1 MRTATNTRGFRLRS
15 GVLIDLRRLLL
26 CFRQIAVTSGHFTL
40 GISHM
45 SGRINFAR
53 LLFGGFLI
61 GGLVLSVAPL
71 RAGPDDDADIAKS
84 LADMLRAARQV
95 ISNNQA
101 LINDPN
107 LGDKGLSGQ
116 VVLQQAVEIYKKAT
130 GTDPANIDTASRLG
144 RLMHAQMDAIVEAT
158 DANQATINA
167 KGVGFKA
174 FIPAVF
180 GRLVNE
186 SFENH
191 AKNEAQVKVTAPEQL
206 VRNRKSRPDQW
217 ESDVI
222 RSKLLQPD
230 WPRGQVY
237 AAEVDTKGR
246 SAYRMMMPEYYANS
260 CLSCHGSPKGQ
271 TDITGYPKEGGK
283 EGDLG
288 AVISVTL
295 FK

>member
-1 MRTATNTRGFRLRS
+1 MGERISPTHSFYPLFL
-15 GVLIDLRRLLL
+15 GVFIIG
-26 CFRQIAVTSGHFTL
+26 C
-40 GISHM
+40 
-45 SGRINFAR
+45 
-53 LLFGGFLI
+53 LFSSI
-61 GGLVLSVAPL
+61 APL
-71 RAGPDDDADIAKS
+71 RADPPDDANIARN

-95 ISNNQA
+95 ISSNQA
-101 LINDPN
+101 RINDPN

-116 VVLQQAVEIYKKAT
+116 VVLQQAVAIFKKTT
-130 GTDPANIDTASRLG
+130 GTDPASIDPTSRLG
-144 RLMHAQMDAIVEAT
+144 RLMHAQMDAIVEVT

-180 GRLVNE
+180 ARLVNE
-186 SFENH
+186 SFESH
-191 AKNEAQVKVTAPEQL
+191 AKNEAQIKVTAPEQL

-217 ESDVI
+217 ESQVI
-222 RSKLLQPD
+222 RDKLLQEN
-230 WPRGQVY
+230 WPRGQAY

-246 SAYRMMMPEYYANS
+246 PAYRMMMPEYYANS
-260 CLSCHGSPKGQ
+260 CLSCHGSPKGE

-295 FK
+295 FKQ